1 MNNQENLSVLIKLR
15 GEGMELIDQL
25 IGDMGKA
32 GAKTGEFRQKADEL
46 NGELQRL
53 EQQQG
58 LIESFRKSKERVD
71 EAAVAYAAAQQR
83 AQQLGRKMAQLE
95 NPTRQQQAA
104 FAKARN
110 EVNQAGA
117 AYQGARLGLQNLRS
131 AMGQAGMDTGA
142 LAGVQVRVRRET
154 EALRGSIDNFAGALR
169 ASAAAAGQ
177 SATAGEKM
185 VRTHRKIG
193 EGVDSISLQ
202 LAALKTQMM
211 GLVGVSMG
219 GSMIRDALVFFKPA
233 SWRPERRDALLPEN
247 VKRRVMHFRR
257 FLHCAIDC
265 KKMIS
270 WIRAN
275 AFRGF
280 DD

>member
-83 AQQLGRKMAQLE
+83 AQQLGREMAQLE

-117 AYQGARLGLQNLRS
+117 AYQGARLGLQIC
-131 AMGQAGMDTGA
+131 GQPWGRPGWTRGRWPACRCACAVKRRRCAAPSITL
-142 LAGVQVRVRRET
+142 LARCAPRRRLPDRVQPQAKRWCAR
-154 EALRGSIDNFAGALR
+154 
-169 ASAAAAGQ
+169 
-177 SATAGEKM
+177 TA
-185 VRTHRKIG
+185 RIG

-219 GSMIRDALVFFKPA
+219 GSMIRDALA
-233 SWRPERRDALLPEN
+233 AADAYKN
-247 VKRRVMHFRR
+247 
-257 FLHCAIDC
+257 LHARIQLVAGEGP
-265 KKMIS
+265 
-270 WIRAN
+270 RLA
-275 AFRGF
+275 AGV
-280 DD
+280 

>member
-83 AQQLGRKMAQLE
+83 AQQLGREMAQLE

-110 EVNQAGA
+110 EVNQAGGRVLLHRLFHVG
-117 AYQGARLGLQNLRS
+117 QVGAGQHMHHRAQALHSRTRQLHKVGLQRHEVVAGVLVGAHANPRS
-131 AMGQAGMDTGA
+131 VSSVIWRAGKLYPTSQPPACGSALSGSPATPPHGQASVA
-142 LAGVQVRVRRET
+142 LPW
-154 EALRGSIDNFAGALR
+154 LMCS
-169 ASAAAAGQ
+169 S
-177 SATAGEKM
+177 SC
-185 VRTHRKIG
+185 
-193 EGVDSISLQ
+193 
-202 LAALKTQMM
+202 LAC
-211 GLVGVSMG
+211 S
-219 GSMIRDALVFFKPA
+219 
-233 SWRPERRDALLPEN
+233 
-247 VKRRVMHFRR
+247 
-257 FLHCAIDC
+257 
-265 KKMIS
+265 
-270 WIRAN
+270 
-275 AFRGF
+275 
-280 DD
+280 